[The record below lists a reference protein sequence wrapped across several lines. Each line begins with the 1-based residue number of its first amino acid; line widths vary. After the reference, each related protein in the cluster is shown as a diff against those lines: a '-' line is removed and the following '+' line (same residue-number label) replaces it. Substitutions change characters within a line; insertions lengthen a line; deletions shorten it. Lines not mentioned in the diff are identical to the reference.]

1 MRRFITSWAGL
12 LWHKLEIGLMR
23 VGEPIIGDEKN
34 FLGVI
39 IKKITFKAAKK
50 IDYFLFK
57 RVRYHYSDHT
67 SNNLKGPTLWS

>member
-23 VGEPIIGDEKN
+23 VGEPFRSEAGD

-39 IKKITFKAAKK
+39 IKNLTFKLAKK

-57 RVRYHYSDHT
+57 RVRYTLYNHAINHLAY
-67 SNNLKGPTLWS
+67 PTL

>member
-50 IDYFLFK
+50 IDYFLFN
-57 RVRYHYSDHT
+57 RVRYTLYNHAINHLAY
-67 SNNLKGPTLWS
+67 PTL